1 MRVVVEKRCCRSW
14 VDEDAVELV
23 FLLLITLRPFLM
35 RMLMDLEYSFDP
47 VSTLGIINCLTH
59 W

>member
-1 MRVVVEKRCCRSW
+1 MGVVVERRCCRSW

-35 RMLMDLEYSFDP
+35 RMLVDLEYSLDI
-47 VSTLGIINCLTH
+47 VSMLGFINCVTH
-59 W
+59 L

>member
-1 MRVVVEKRCCRSW
+1 MILTGFN
-14 VDEDAVELV
+14 AVELV

-35 RMLMDLEYSFDP
+35 RMLMDLEYSLDL
-47 VSTLGIINCLTH
+47 VSMLGIINCLTH